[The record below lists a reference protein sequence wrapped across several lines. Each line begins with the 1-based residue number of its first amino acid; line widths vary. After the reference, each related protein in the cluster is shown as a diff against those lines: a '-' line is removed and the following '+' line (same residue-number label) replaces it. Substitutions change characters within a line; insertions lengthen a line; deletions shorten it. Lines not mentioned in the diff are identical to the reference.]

1 MDPDTQATLRA
12 AVAAVT
18 HLIEVCRPRGPLYQL
33 EPRAVAQV
41 NRTSKWLLNA
51 IAALHRK
58 LDAPADSHQSS

>member
-1 MDPDTQATLRA
+1 MDPDSQASLHA

-18 HLIEVCRPRGPLYQL
+18 RLIEVCRPRGPLYPL

-51 IAALHRK
+51 ITALHRK
-58 LDAPADSHQSS
+58 FDAAADNHQST

>member
-1 MDPDTQATLRA
+1 MDPDTQATLQA

-18 HLIEVCRPRGPLYQL
+18 RLIEVCRPRGRLYPL

-51 IAALHRK
+51 ITALQRK
-58 LDAPADSHQSS
+58 LDAGANNHQSN

>member
-1 MDPDTQATLRA
+1 MDPDSQATLQT

-51 IAALHRK
+51 IAALHRQ
-58 LDAPADSHQSS
+58 LDTAADNHQSS